1 MKENE
6 EKKMEEPKR
15 KRYRLTVKRTYISH
29 WPEVEAESVDDIYD
43 AYFDGDEYYD
53 VNDCFDL
60 EEEEIIDYEEIEE
73 SKHWRI

>member
-6 EKKMEEPKR
+6 EKKMETPKL
-15 KRYRLTVKRTYISH
+15 KRYRLTVKRTYISYC
-29 WPEVEAESVDDIYD
+29 PEVEVENVDDIYD

-60 EEEEIIDYEEIEE
+60 EEEEIIDYEEIEGL
-73 SKHWRI
+73 K

>member
-6 EKKMEEPKR
+6 EKKTEAPKL
-15 KRYRLTVKRTYISH
+15 KRYRLTVKRTYISYC
-29 WPEVEAESVDDIYD
+29 PEVEVESVDDIYD

-73 SKHWRI
+73 LK

>member
-6 EKKMEEPKR
+6 EKKAEAPKL
-15 KRYRLTVKRTYISH
+15 KRYRLTVKRTYISYC
-29 WPEVEAESVDDIYD
+29 PEVEVENVDDIYD
-43 AYFDGDEYYD
+43 AYFDGDKYYD

-73 SKHWRI
+73 FK

>member
-6 EKKMEEPKR
+6 EKKTETPKL
-15 KRYRLTVKRTYISH
+15 KRYRLTVKRTYISCC
-29 WPEVEAESVDDIYD
+29 PEVEVENVDDIYD

-73 SKHWRI
+73 LK

>member
-6 EKKMEEPKR
+6 EKKTETPKL
-15 KRYRLTVKRTYISH
+15 KRYRLTVKRTYISYC
-29 WPEVEAESVDDIYD
+29 PEVEVESVDDIYD

-73 SKHWRI
+73 LK

>member
-6 EKKMEEPKR
+6 EKKTETPKR
-15 KRYRLTVKRTYISH
+15 KRYRLTVKRTYISYY
-29 WPEVEAESVDDIYD
+29 PEVEVESVDDIHD
-43 AYFDGDEYYD
+43 AYFDGVEYYD

-73 SKHWRI
+73 IK